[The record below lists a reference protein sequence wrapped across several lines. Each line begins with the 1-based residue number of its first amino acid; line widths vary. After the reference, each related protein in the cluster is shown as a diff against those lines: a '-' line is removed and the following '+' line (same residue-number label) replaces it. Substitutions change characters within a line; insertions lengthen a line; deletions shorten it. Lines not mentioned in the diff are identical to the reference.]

1 MGQAIVFRGLSSR
14 AGHVEINLN
23 KHVTLYFFAIVED
36 MAKRSCLGEF
46 ELMILLAL
54 IRLGDEAYG
63 VPISK
68 ELLNTAGREV
78 ALGSVYA
85 ALDRLEKKELVSS
98 RLGDP
103 TPERGGRAKRYF
115 RITKKGLREVQTLRM
130 ALTSLWRGLPR
141 LQGEHL

>member
-1 MGQAIVFRGLSSR
+1 
-14 AGHVEINLN
+14 
-23 KHVTLYFFAIVED
+23 
-36 MAKRSCLGEF
+36 MAKRSYLGEF

-54 IRLGDEAYG
+54 IRVGDDAYG

-85 ALDRLEKKELVSS
+85 ALDRLQEKELVSS